1 MRSEYYHSDSF
12 RDTYIYSL
20 ILQIFV
26 TLSRSG
32 LYETGYEVKKEN
44 TKKKETFLL
53 VQEYMKLH
61 LQEGLGLEETAERFG
76 FSKYHFS
83 RLFKENLQ
91 MNFNQY
97 LSALR
102 MEQAERVLVQNSY
115 ITVRETGYR
124 CGYKSYGAFVK
135 AFKETYGC
143 TPTEYRRKNGGLRKG
158 EREP

>member
-1 MRSEYYHSDSF
+1 M
-12 RDTYIYSL
+12 
-20 ILQIFV
+20 
-26 TLSRSG
+26 
-32 LYETGYEVKKEN
+32 
-44 TKKKETFLL
+44 L

-61 LQEGLGLEETAERFG
+61 LQEGLGLKETAQRFG

-102 MEQAERVLVQNSY
+102 MEQAERLLVQNSY
-115 ITVRETGYR
+115 LTVQETGYR

-135 AFKETYGC
+135 AFKDSYGC
-143 TPTEYRRKNGGLRKG
+143 TPTEYRRKNGNGKKG
-158 EREP
+158 GGDP